1 MHDPVA
7 PLLIRL
13 AILLGAAK
21 GAGWLAVRARQ
32 PAVLGEI
39 LIGIVLGNLG
49 LLGFHA
55 FEPIATDPAIQILA
69 SLGIIVLMFEVGLQS
84 TVKEMLRVG
93 RSSALV
99 AVLGVVTPFFLG
111 WAVGAWLLPQ
121 EPTMAHVFLGAV
133 LTATSVGITARVLR
147 DLGHGHTLEARIILG
162 AAVLDDVLGL
172 VILAALTGVIAAV
185 DQGTPFS
192 SGEILYVS
200 AKALVFLTVSIVAG
214 VWMTPRLLGAASRVR
229 VPGML
234 LTTGL
239 ILCFVLAW
247 LASRAGL
254 SPIVG
259 AFAAGL
265 VLESHHFYSFE
276 ESRDQSIESLLHP
289 LSTFLVP
296 IFFVLTGFRV
306 RLESFADPGIALLAL
321 ALTAA
326 AWVGKQACSLGVLER
341 GTNRLAI
348 GLGMVPRGEVGLIF
362 ANVGLALTIRGVPV
376 ITPGIYGAVVLMIL
390 ITTVVTPPLLS
401 ASLKR
406 SSSASLPPG
415 PRARGSGAD
424 AGAPRTRGPRRRARP
439 RGPSSP

>member
-1 MHDPVA
+1 
-7 PLLIRL
+7 
-13 AILLGAAK
+13 
-21 GAGWLAVRARQ
+21 
-32 PAVLGEI
+32 
-39 LIGIVLGNLG
+39 
-49 LLGFHA
+49 
-55 FEPIATDPAIQILA
+55 
-69 SLGIIVLMFEVGLQS
+69 
-84 TVKEMLRVG
+84 
-93 RSSALV
+93 
-99 AVLGVVTPFFLG
+99 
-111 WAVGAWLLPQ
+111 
-121 EPTMAHVFLGAV
+121 MAHVFLGAV

-214 VWMTPRLLGAASRVR
+214 VWMTARLLGAASRVR

-439 RGPSSP
+439 R

>member
-1 MHDPVA
+1 MRLLLDRALGVWIRVQPTRCHLIQVSSSAMHDPVA

-49 LLGFHA
+49 LLGFYA

-192 SGEILYVS
+192 SGEILSVS

-254 SPIVG
+254 SPI
-259 AFAAGL
+259 
-265 VLESHHFYSFE
+265 
-276 ESRDQSIESLLHP
+276 
-289 LSTFLVP
+289 
-296 IFFVLTGFRV
+296 
-306 RLESFADPGIALLAL
+306 
-321 ALTAA
+321 
-326 AWVGKQACSLGVLER
+326 
-341 GTNRLAI
+341 
-348 GLGMVPRGEVGLIF
+348 
-362 ANVGLALTIRGVPV
+362 
-376 ITPGIYGAVVLMIL
+376 
-390 ITTVVTPPLLS
+390 
-401 ASLKR
+401 
-406 SSSASLPPG
+406 
-415 PRARGSGAD
+415 
-424 AGAPRTRGPRRRARP
+424 
-439 RGPSSP
+439 